1 MLAFVFIRVEMDAG
15 PRVPSEIAKIDGV
28 KELHE
33 LTGDIDLIAKVS
45 ARDVDELSKIIYRIR
60 DVKGVQGTDTRI
72 VLTSILHTE
81 PQ

>member
-1 MLAFVFIRVEMDAG
+1 LLAFVFIKVEIDAG
-15 PRVPSEIAKIDGV
+15 PRVASEIMKIGSV

-45 ARDVDELSKIIYRIR
+45 ARDIDELSRVIYQIR

-72 VLTSILHTE
+72 VLVTK
-81 PQ
+81 